1 MVAIHLIVLVVLVF
15 GVVAAEDEGCINS
28 YTEGCIDS
36 YTELERRFVARQS
49 NIVNLQNTFYP
60 VNQATPSYIL
70 VSYHY
75 DTNDTQICP
84 NADLLKVNLRFKDLS
99 AYDGLSAD
107 GQCLCNWVWTD
118 SAVYIVYSPW
128 MLNTYSLLIETF
140 FTSLGYDSKTSLQ
153 VDHFCHYHHIQKLT
167 SRVSIFITNQL
178 LSCVL
183 LNLLSLR

>member
-1 MVAIHLIVLVVLVF
+1 MIVIHLIVLVVLVF
-15 GVVAAEDEGCINS
+15 GVVAAGEDEG
-28 YTEGCIDS
+28 GCIDS
-36 YTELERRFVARQS
+36 YTELERRFVAREN

-70 VSYHY
+70 VSYY
-75 DTNDTQICP
+75 YNTNDTQICP

-99 AYDGLSAD
+99 ANKGLSTDA
-107 GQCLCNWVWTD
+107 QRLCNWVWTD

-153 VDHFCHYHHIQKLT
+153 VDRFCHYQHIQKLT
-167 SRVSIFITNQL
+167 SRVSTFIGGKLYT
-178 LSCVL
+178 
-183 LNLLSLR
+183 